1 MSDVRLLAPGKTLF
15 RTGGILRTFNRP
27 LIMGILNV
35 TPDSF
40 YDGGRYQTRDMI
52 RARAER
58 MIGEG
63 ADILDV
69 GACSTRPWAGVPDQD
84 EEISRLQEALSAIRE
99 DFPDIALSV
108 DTYRSGVAR
117 WAVENWDIPVINDIS
132 GGTMDPGMFGL
143 IAEKRVVYVL
153 MHIQGTPQTMQQNPV
168 YGEVTGDIIRAL
180 SVRVRL
186 LESMGV
192 PDIWVDPGFGFG
204 KTTEHNYRL
213 LENLDEFKVLGKPL
227 LVGLSRKSMI
237 YKVLETGPEAAL
249 NGTTVLN
256 TVALIRKADILR
268 VHDVKQAVECIRLTE
283 KILI

>member
-69 GACSTRPWAGVPDQD
+69 GACSTRPGAGVPDQD

-99 DFPDIALSV
+99 DFPDITLSV